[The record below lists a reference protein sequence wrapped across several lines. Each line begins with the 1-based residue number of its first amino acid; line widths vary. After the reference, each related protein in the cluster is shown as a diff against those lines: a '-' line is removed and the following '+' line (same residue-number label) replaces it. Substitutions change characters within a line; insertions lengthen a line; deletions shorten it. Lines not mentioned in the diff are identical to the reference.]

1 MMIIWLKPLKQ
12 GKDMTIEK
20 VFIDTSAF
28 YALMDRSDSYHQP
41 ASKLWT
47 HLLDKGHDL
56 KTSNYVTV
64 ETLALLQNRLGFE
77 AADLWSRDVLGIV
90 ETIWI
95 DEVLHNLAFEIWFSL
110 GRRKLS
116 LVDCASFVLMRHDK
130 VEKVFGFDKHFT
142 EHGFEILNEPALQ

>member
-1 MMIIWLKPLKQ
+1 
-12 GKDMTIEK
+12 MTTEK

-28 YALMDRSDSYHQP
+28 YALMDRSDRYHQS
-41 ASKLWT
+41 AGKLWT
-47 HLLDKGHDL
+47 HLLDNGCYL
-56 KTSNYVTV
+56 TTSNYVTV

-90 ETIWI
+90 ETFWI

-116 LVDCASFVLMRHDK
+116 FVDCTSFVIMRHDK
-130 VEKVFGFDKHFT
+130 TEKVFGFDQHFSD
-142 EHGFEILNEPALQ
+142 HGFEILNEHVFR

>member
-1 MMIIWLKPLKQ
+1 MIIWQKPFKQ
-12 GKDMTIEK
+12 RKAMTTEK

-28 YALMDRSDSYHQP
+28 YALMDRSDSYHQS
-41 ASKLWT
+41 ASKLWA
-47 HLLDKGHDL
+47 HMLDKGYYL

-90 ETIWI
+90 ETLWI

-116 LVDCASFVLMRHDK
+116 LVDCTSFVIMRHDK
-130 VEKVFGFDKHFT
+130 MEKVFGFDKHFT
-142 EHGFEILNEPALQ
+142 DHGFEILNERAFR

>member
-1 MMIIWLKPLKQ
+1 
-12 GKDMTIEK
+12 MTIRK

-28 YALMDRSDSYHQP
+28 YALMDRSDSYHQS
-41 ASKLWT
+41 AGKIWA
-47 HLLDKGHDL
+47 HLLDTGYDL

-77 AADLWSRDVLGIV
+77 AADIWSRDILGIV

-95 DEVLHNLAFEIWFSL
+95 DEVLHNLAFEIWLSL

-116 LVDCASFVLMRHDK
+116 LVDCASFVAMRNAE
-130 VEKVFGFDKHFT
+130 VEKVFVFDKHFT
-142 EHGFEILNEPALQ
+142 EHGFEALNEHASQ